1 MDKIIR
7 IAIADDHQLV
17 RAGIARILQENQDF
31 VIVQQAA
38 NGRELLDAIKNT
50 KPDVILL
57 DLEMPILSG
66 RETLIEIRKEYP
78 NIKVLVL
85 TMHNNE
91 AFIVQMMEL
100 GANGYL
106 IKNTDPKEVTQAIY
120 KVTESEFYFSD
131 IVSMA
136 MLQGISNPKAMTNQL
151 KSHDLTE
158 REIDVLRL
166 ICKEYTTIEIG
177 EALFLSP
184 KTIEGYRK
192 LLMDKTGARNMAGLV
207 LFAVRHGLHMT
218 S

>member
-1 MDKIIR
+1 MDKIIK

-17 RAGIARILQENQDF
+17 RAGIARILQENSDF
-31 VIVQQAA
+31 LIVHQAA
-38 NGRELLDAIKNT
+38 NGRELLEGLKNT
-50 KPDVILL
+50 TPDVILL

-66 RETLIEIRKEYP
+66 RETLIEIRKAYP
-78 NIKVLVL
+78 AIKVLIL

-120 KVTESEFYFSD
+120 KVMESNFYFSD

-136 MLQGISNPKAMTNQL
+136 MLQGISNPKASTDQL
-151 KSHDLTE
+151 KGSGLTE

-207 LFAVRHGLHMT
+207 LFAVRHGLHLT
-218 S
+218 T

>member
-38 NGRELLDAIKNT
+38 NGRELLDAIKDT

-66 RETLIEIRKEYP
+66 RETLIEIRKAYP
-78 NIKVLVL
+78 NIKVLIL

-136 MLQGISNPKAMTNQL
+136 MFCLL
-151 KSHDLTE
+151 
-158 REIDVLRL
+158 
-166 ICKEYTTIEIG
+166 YT
-177 EALFLSP
+177 SP
-184 KTIEGYRK
+184 SPRDQRGSR
-192 LLMDKTGARNMAGLV
+192 MPSSA
-207 LFAVRHGLHMT
+207 
-218 S
+218 

>member
-1 MDKIIR
+1 MNKIIR

-57 DLEMPILSG
+57 DLEMPVLSG
-66 RETLIEIRKEYP
+66 RETLIEIRKTYP
-78 NIKVLVL
+78 NIKVLIL

-120 KVTESEFYFSD
+120 KVIESEFYFSD

-136 MLQGISNPKAMTNQL
+136 MLQGISNPQAVTNQL
-151 KSHDLTE
+151 KSHGLTE

-166 ICKEYTTIEIG
+166 ICNEYTTIEIG

-207 LFAVRHGLHMT
+207 LFAVRHGLHVT

>member
-31 VIVQQAA
+31 IIVQQAA
-38 NGRELLDAIKNT
+38 NGRELLDAIKDT

-66 RETLIEIRKEYP
+66 RETLIEIRKAYP
-78 NIKVLVL
+78 NIKVLIL

-120 KVTESEFYFSD
+120 KVTESDFYFSD

-136 MLQGISNPKAMTNQL
+136 MLQGISNPQAVTNQL
-151 KSHDLTE
+151 KSHSLTE

-207 LFAVRHGLHMT
+207 LFAVRHGLHLT

>member
-38 NGRELLDAIKNT
+38 DGRELLDAIKNT

-66 RETLIEIRKEYP
+66 RETLIQIRKEHP
-78 NIKVLVL
+78 NIKVLIL

-106 IKNTDPKEVTQAIY
+106 IKNTNPKEVTQAIY

-136 MLQGISNPKAMTNQL
+136 MLQGISNPQAVTNQL
-151 KSHDLTE
+151 KSHGLTE

-207 LFAVRHGLHMT
+207 LFAVRHGLHLT